1 MHDEVEEF
9 YDSNPQREWDRLCGD
24 YYHSLEFWTTLHL
37 FRKFLPPP
45 PARILD
51 CGGGPGR
58 YSIAFTKLGYR
69 VTLLD
74 LSRNLLETAR
84 YRADKA
90 GIVLEDYVQASAT
103 EIPSANCFYDG
114 VLLAGP
120 LYHLI
125 ANEDRAKAIQESLR
139 VLKPGGVVAAAII
152 PLLGVF
158 RSAIA
163 EFPDF
168 IESGAALRY
177 LERPWQ
183 DKRAKDYTGGFTS
196 AHFGDPWELKECY
209 ESMGCKT
216 LTLAA
221 LEGLASSLVPQ
232 TNQLAAKHAA
242 GIWWQIH
249 LATCTKPTII
259 GSSEHV
265 LYIGRKPL
273 LYPPK

>member
-84 YRADKA
+84 HRADKA
-90 GIVLEDYVQASAT
+90 GIVLEDYLQASAT
-103 EIPSANCFYDG
+103 EIPAANDFYDG

-125 ANEDRAKAIQESLR
+125 ANEDRAKAMQESLR
-139 VLKPGGVVAAAII
+139 VLKSGGVVAAAII

-168 IESGAALRY
+168 IESGEALR
-177 LERPWQ
+177 
-183 DKRAKDYTGGFTS
+183 
-196 AHFGDPWELKECY
+196 
-209 ESMGCKT
+209 
-216 LTLAA
+216 
-221 LEGLASSLVPQ
+221 
-232 TNQLAAKHAA
+232 
-242 GIWWQIH
+242 
-249 LATCTKPTII
+249 
-259 GSSEHV
+259 
-265 LYIGRKPL
+265 
-273 LYPPK
+273 

>member
-1 MHDEVEEF
+1 M
-9 YDSNPQREWDRLCGD
+9 
-24 YYHSLEFWTTLHL
+24 
-37 FRKFLPPP
+37 
-45 PARILD
+45 
-51 CGGGPGR
+51 
-58 YSIAFTKLGYR
+58 
-69 VTLLD
+69 LD

-84 YRADKA
+84 HRADKA

-103 EIPSANCFYDG
+103 EIPSANDFYDG

-158 RSAIA
+158 RSAIT

-196 AHFGDPWELKECY
+196 AHFGDPWELKECF

-249 LATCTKPTII
+249 LATCTKSTII